1 MAHYFFY
8 FLAALTLFSA
18 LMVIVSKNPIHSIL
32 YTVLTF
38 FTLFGHYILLNAQFI
53 AVVNVIVYA
62 GAIMVLFV
70 FTVMFLNLRT
80 DTEPPKSGL
89 LIVAAVIAGVMLMT
103 VFAGAIY
110 QTRTLYQ
117 STLIPDPNI
126 GLVENLGKVL
136 FKNFLLPFELAS
148 VLFLAAIVGAV
159 MIGKKE
165 KRFINQATVVSSGEL
180 LETKQLDAPKEE
192 IKLVEN

>member
-8 FLAALTLFSA
+8 FLAALTLLSA
-18 LMVIVSKNPIHSIL
+18 LMVIISKNPIHSVL

-80 DTEPPKSGL
+80 DTEPRKPLLLWIAAAIAGGL
-89 LIVAAVIAGVMLMT
+89 LLTIFI
-103 VFAGAIY
+103 GAIR
-110 QTRTLYQ
+110 QTSELYK
-117 STLIPDPNI
+117 TTIIPDTNL

-136 FKNFLLPFELAS
+136 FTNFLLPFELAS
-148 VLFLAAIVGAV
+148 VLFLVAIVGAV

-165 KRFINQATVVSSGEL
+165 KRFVNQATLVSTGDLYEQKQ
-180 LETKQLDAPKEE
+180 LETSKEE
-192 IKLVEN
+192 VKTLN